1 MNGINIQQ
9 LAKELNLATSTVSK
23 ALRDSHEISE
33 ETKRRVKELANKLNY
48 KPNPHAAS
56 LRNKKSQTIAVII
69 PEISNNFFALA
80 INGIEEI
87 AQEAGYQLLIYLSHE
102 NHLKEVEILEKMDGR
117 VDGVLICMATETNEV
132 NHFRNLK
139 EKKIPIVFFDRVS
152 DKISTVKVVTNDIES
167 AQKAT
172 FHLIERGAKRIAYLS
187 LSLNISV
194 DQRRMQGFLKAI
206 EESGFTE
213 EQKKIVACGIDDDSN
228 YNLIKNLL
236 TNPNPPDAIFAC
248 VERLA
253 VTTYMVC
260 KDLGLRI
267 GKDVKLLTFS
277 NIQTASILNPSLTTI
292 SQPAYEIGK
301 QAAKVLVN
309 ALKKNQSVL
318 ENERIVIPSVL
329 IERESTNKLD
339 ISKI

>member
-1 MNGINIQQ
+1 MNGVNIKQ
-9 LAKELNLATSTVSK
+9 LANELNLATSTVSK
-23 ALRDSHEISE
+23 ALSDSHEISE
-33 ETKRRVKELANKLNY
+33 ETKRKVRELATKLNY

-80 INGIEEI
+80 IDGIEEI
-87 AQEAGYQLLIYLSHE
+87 AQQAGYQLLIYLSHE
-102 NHLKEVEILEKMDGR
+102 NHHTEVKILDKMDGR

-132 NHFRNLK
+132 THLRNLK
-139 EKKIPIVFFDRVS
+139 DKRIPIVFFDRVS

-167 AQKAT
+167 AFKAT
-172 FHLIERGAKRIAYLS
+172 EHLIQRGVKKIAYLS

-194 DQRRMQGFLKAI
+194 DQRRMQGFLKAT
-206 EESGFTE
+206 EEHKFTE
-213 EQKKIVACGIDDDSN
+213 EQKKIVTCGINDESN
-228 YNLIKNLL
+228 YELIKNLL
-236 TNPNPPDAIFAC
+236 SGANPPEAIFAC

-253 VTTYMVC
+253 ITTYMVC

-277 NIQTASILNPSLTTI
+277 NLQTAAILNPSLTTV

-309 ALKKNQSVL
+309 ALKNNKVEL
-318 ENERIVIPSVL
+318 ENEKIVIPSVL
-329 IERESTNKLD
+329 IEREST
-339 ISKI
+339 